1 MNDNQVDALI
11 TALTRIAEVL
21 ESIDDNMI
29 GIDGSLR
36 ELVGLAN
43 DAAEND

>member
-43 DAAEND
+43 DAAETD

>member
-1 MNDNQVDALI
+1 MNDNQMDALI
-11 TALTRIAEVL
+11 NALTRIAEVL

-43 DAAEND
+43 DAAKND

>member
-1 MNDNQVDALI
+1 VNDNQVDALI

-43 DAAEND
+43 DAAETD

>member
-1 MNDNQVDALI
+1 VNDNQMDALI
-11 TALTRIAEVL
+11 NALTRIAEVL
-21 ESIDDNMI
+21 ESIDDNTI

-36 ELVGLAN
+36 ELVCLAN